1 MSVCVPAYHLP
12 GLGEDVATEVR
23 RVRDIEVE
31 IARLGPEELRHTIGV
46 ARSTAV
52 RWLRQQPVEAILD
65 ALDEVVGRWLSNS
78 YHLRQA
84 VEEILPMAT
93 GFSREAVREGFPLL
107 MLPLRAAPLR
117 TLLDAELGDCRVLDQ
132 ARRGRRA
139 VGPLVVTHVLSGNIP
154 GLAALPILA
163 SLALKSAVVVK
174 PAAGD
179 PVFPALLA
187 SSVAE
192 ISEGLGRCVVVVPW
206 QGGDTILEDV
216 AFRETDLVVASG
228 GGEAIASI
236 AARVPGRFIGHGHK
250 MSIAAIGKERLV
262 DADAL
267 RALAQ
272 RLAYDVSLWDQ
283 QGCLSPQVCYVE
295 SGGVASPMR
304 FAEHLAHALAE
315 HSRVLP
321 PRVQTL
327 EDKAAVLRFRQ
338 EAEWRADSGVR
349 LYASPDSADWTITVE
364 PGPEL
369 APTCLNRC
377 VRLKVVPSLDETRPA
392 LVPHRRHIEA
402 VGLAVGG
409 DRVATL
415 VEVFS
420 ACGVHRICPIG
431 TMQQPPL
438 SWVQG
443 GRPRIGDWVEW
454 MAVEGGLDA

>member
-1 MSVCVPAYHLP
+1 VPAYHLP
-12 GLGEDVATEVR
+12 GLGEDIATEVR

-31 IARLGPEELRHTIGV
+31 VPQLGPEELRHTIAV
-46 ARSTAV
+46 ARATAA
-52 RWLRQQPVEAILD
+52 RWLRQQPLEAILA
-65 ALDEVVGRWLSNS
+65 ALDEVVGRWLSPGF
-78 YHLRQA
+78 HLRQA

-93 GFSREAVREGFPLL
+93 GFSRETVREGFPLL

-132 ARRGRRA
+132 ARRGRRV
-139 VGPLVVTHVLSGNIP
+139 VGPLAATHVLSGNLP
-154 GLAALPILA
+154 GLAALPMMA
-163 SLALKSAVVVK
+163 TLALKSAVIVK

-187 SSVAE
+187 SSIAE
-192 ISEGLGRCVVVVPW
+192 VSEGLGRCVVVAPW
-206 QGGDTILEDV
+206 QGGDATLEDV

-228 GGEAIASI
+228 TDEAIAAI
-236 AARVPGRFIGHGHK
+236 AARVPGRFIGYGHK
-250 MSIAAIGKERLV
+250 ISLAAVGKERLV
-262 DADAL
+262 DANAL
-267 RALAQ
+267 RGLAQ

-295 SGGVASPMR
+295 SGGAASPVR

-315 HSRVLP
+315 QGRTLP

-327 EDKAAVLRFRQ
+327 EDRAAVLRFRQ
-338 EAEWRADSGVR
+338 EAEWRADEGVR
-349 LYASPDSADWTITVE
+349 LYASPEGSDWTVTVE
-364 PGPEL
+364 SGPEL
-369 APTCLNRC
+369 MPTCLNRC
-377 VRLKVVPSLDETRPA
+377 VRVKIVGSLDEIKAT
-392 LVPHRRHIEA
+392 LVPQRRYLEA
-402 VGLAVGG
+402 AGLAVGPE
-409 DRVATL
+409 RVQAIVDL
-415 VEVFS
+415 LA
-420 ACGVHRICPIG
+420 ACGVHRVCPIG